1 MDERKRIHTPAPAY
15 LPVVSRRAKKCSHF
29 TLCWAGP
36 DRERCLLRGVSLPEL
51 VYGYVIVQVLAFHAI
66 PTSHNACDVSAHLYD
81 MMSGFHI

>member
-1 MDERKRIHTPAPAY
+1 
-15 LPVVSRRAKKCSHF
+15 
-29 TLCWAGP
+29 
-36 DRERCLLRGVSLPEL
+36 VSLPEL